1 MKQKYVIGTRGSRL
15 ALWQAYEAKRCIE
28 IRCGVEVEI
37 KVISTRGD
45 ERLDIALH
53 SNTLSKGLFTQELE
67 EQLIGHEIDFA
78 VHSLKDL
85 PVDMD
90 DRLCLAAVMEREDPR
105 DVVIADF
112 EVKDITDLRG
122 KRVGTSSPRR
132 VAQLVKALGGEG
144 SGTTFHPIRGNVET
158 RIAKLRSG
166 EYDAIIMAAAGIKRL
181 ELEHEISY
189 YISPDVVAPAPGQ
202 AAVAIQCAK
211 NNEAACAIAR
221 EVDHEVSHRMTHYE
235 RQLLNRL
242 GGGCAIPFGALCTL
256 EEGKVNGTAF
266 FACGEDAIGIRHDF
280 TSDYPLCDE
289 FITEIAETLKRP

>member
-1 MKQKYVIGTRGSRL
+1 MRQKFIIGTRGSRL
-15 ALWQAYEAKRCIE
+15 ALRQAHEAKRRIE
-28 IRCGVEVEI
+28 SGCGVAVEI

-67 EQLIGHEIDFA
+67 EQLISHDIDFA

-105 DVVIADF
+105 DVVIANF
-112 EVKDITDLRG
+112 EVGDIADLSG

-132 VAQLVKALGGEG
+132 VAQLAKLLGEA

-158 RIAKLRSG
+158 RIAKLRNG

-189 YISPDVVAPAPGQ
+189 YISPKVVAPAPGQ

-211 NNEAACAIAR
+211 SNGEACAIAR
-221 EVDHEVSHRMTHYE
+221 EVDHEVSHQMTYYE
-235 RQLLNRL
+235 RMLLNKL
-242 GGGCAIPFGALCTL
+242 GGGCAIPFGALCSL
-256 EEGKVNGTAF
+256 EDGRVKGTAF
-266 FACGEDAIGIRHDF
+266 FASGDYAAGVRHDF
-280 TSDYPLCDE
+280 SAEYPLCDDL
-289 FITEIAETLKRP
+289 ITEIAEILKRS

>member
-28 IRCGVEVEI
+28 TKCGVEVEI

-45 ERLDIALH
+45 ERLDISLH

-67 EQLIGHEIDFA
+67 EQLISHEIDFA

-90 DRLCLAAVMEREDPR
+90 SRLCLAAVMEREDPR
-105 DVVIADF
+105 DVVIANF
-112 EVKDITDLRG
+112 EVKELTDLSG

-132 VAQLVKALGGEG
+132 VAQLAKALGGEV

-158 RIAKLRSG
+158 RIAKLRGG
-166 EYDAIIMAAAGIKRL
+166 EYDAIVMAAAGIKRL

-211 NNEAACAIAR
+211 DNQDACAIAHR
-221 EVDHEVSHRMTHYE
+221 VDHEVSHRMTHYE

-256 EEGKVNGTAF
+256 EEGKVKGTAF
-266 FACGEDAIGIRHDF
+266 FASGEEMVGVRYDF
-280 TSDYPLCDE
+280 SADYPLCGDLL
-289 FITEIAETLKRP
+289 TEIAEKLKRS